1 LKHVFFL
8 TSDGGIAMSF
18 EERIESLRSK
28 HALLEAALKDEI
40 QRPLPDPAT
49 TTRIKRE
56 KLRLKDEMMRLSHN

>member
-1 LKHVFFL
+1 
-8 TSDGGIAMSF
+8 
-18 EERIESLRSK
+18 
-28 HALLEAALKDEI
+28 LKDEI